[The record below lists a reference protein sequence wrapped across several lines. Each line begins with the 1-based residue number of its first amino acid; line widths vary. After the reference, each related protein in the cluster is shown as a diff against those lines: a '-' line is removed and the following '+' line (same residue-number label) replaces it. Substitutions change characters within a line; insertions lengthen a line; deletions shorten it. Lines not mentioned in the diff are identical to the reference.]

1 MIPRFGLGFLTPI
14 LLRGKADVRDL
25 SSLPLLR
32 TQVQPVAKNHQP
44 SRPFAVQSVLRRSI
58 PPSNPG
64 LIVFAP
70 RPGWSIEKRHLT
82 SIVVRVSG
90 VKDAQVALRE
100 LTCADYVSTGGAGA
114 VTRHAWQSGE
124 VAQIAS
130 WKAEI
135 SIHGKDSLLSNN
147 LRTTVTPLD

>member
-70 RPGWSIEKRHLT
+70 RPG
-82 SIVVRVSG
+82 
-90 VKDAQVALRE
+90 
-100 LTCADYVSTGGAGA
+100 
-114 VTRHAWQSGE
+114 
-124 VAQIAS
+124 
-130 WKAEI
+130 
-135 SIHGKDSLLSNN
+135 
-147 LRTTVTPLD
+147 